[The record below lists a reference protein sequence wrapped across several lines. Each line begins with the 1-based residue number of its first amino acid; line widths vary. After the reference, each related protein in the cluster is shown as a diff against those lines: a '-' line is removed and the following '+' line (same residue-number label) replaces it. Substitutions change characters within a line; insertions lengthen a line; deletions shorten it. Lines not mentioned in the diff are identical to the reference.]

1 MPTHA
6 RFPDAATWIVLAGL
20 ALLPFVVAPTLASQ
34 IAIFASGTLSVT
46 LLLGSAGLLSFGQG
60 LYFGLG
66 AYVGGLMLRDGGA
79 DLLVALTASTAAG
92 TVLSALL
99 GAVIVR
105 RQGVYFVM
113 LTLAFAQMGYFAML
127 AFKGVT
133 GGENGLRGV
142 PRELTF
148 GWLVPVQGTAALYV
162 LSAGGF
168 LLSFLLSQRILASP
182 FGTILVA
189 LRENPGRTE
198 ALGYDVG
205 LYKTA
210 VMAVAGGIAALA
222 GALYGVFLGFV
233 PPNSIEIDMSQRL
246 LVMTIIGGT
255 GSPAGAFVGAA
266 FYTIVSEILSELW
279 PRWLALIALI
289 LIAIVLFLRGGL
301 WSLVERGL
309 ALLGRRKAG
318 HA

>member
-1 MPTHA
+1 MPASA
-6 RFPDAATWIVLAGL
+6 RFPDAATWLVLAGL
-20 ALLPFVVAPTLASQ
+20 GLLPFTVATTLASQ
-34 IAIFASGTLSVT
+34 IAIFATGTLAVT
-46 LLLGSAGLLSFGQG
+46 LLLGAAGLLSFGQG

-66 AYVGGLMLRDGGA
+66 AYVCGLMLRDGHA
-79 DLLVALTASTAAG
+79 DLLVALTAATAAG

-127 AFKGVT
+127 AFKGIT

-148 GWLVPVQGTAALYV
+148 AWLIPVQGTASLYL

-168 LLSFLLSQRILASP
+168 LLAFLLAQRMLASP
-182 FGTILVA
+182 FGTVLVA

-210 VMAVAGGIAALA
+210 VMAVAGGIAALS
-222 GALYGVFLGFV
+222 GALYAVFLGFV

-255 GSPAGAFVGAA
+255 GSPAGALVGAA

-301 WSLVERGL
+301 WSLVESGF
-309 ALLGRRKAG
+309 ALVRRRPG